1 MEVKNLE
8 WKSCLMSNLSL
19 LREGREREGIEGM
32 VLEWTS
38 CLTYKSSIL
47 FSAKRRTMK
56 GLLRAGN
63 GVFE

>member
-1 MEVKNLE
+1 
-8 WKSCLMSNLSL
+8 MSNLSL
-19 LREGREREGIEGM
+19 LREGIEREGMEVKVM
-32 VLEWTS
+32 EWTS
-38 CLTYKSSIL
+38 SLTYKSSIL